1 MSTSSPSP
9 PGSDAPE
16 QSAAVAALTRHFGFR
31 AFLDGQERAVS
42 AILEGSDTLIVM
54 PTGGGKSL
62 CYQLP
67 AMVLEGITIVV
78 SPLIALMKDQ
88 VDGLTAKGVPATFI
102 NSALDAREIEQRIE
116 RMRRGDYRLVYIAPE
131 RFKSARFVQALAP
144 LSVALF
150 AIDEAHCISQWGH
163 DFRPDYL
170 RLKPVLAQLGQPQVA
185 ALTATATPEVRDDI
199 LVQLGLGVDGRRAP
213 QVLVSGF
220 ARGNLTLVVTHVH
233 TAAEKLARIS
243 AAVAAVGSGIVYC
256 ATRKNVERVAQSL
269 SHADVRCI
277 AYHGG
282 MTDEQRNE
290 AQDAFMRGE
299 IPLAVATNALG
310 MGVDR
315 ADVRCV
321 IHHDIPG
328 SVEAY
333 YQEAGRAG
341 RDGEPAWCELLYN
354 YADVRT
360 QEFFV
365 AGANPG
371 REDIAQV
378 YAILQR
384 LCAAGPIEMPIT
396 QIAELLGKTRN
407 TMTVGGALHL
417 LEKAGAIQREYA
429 QGSRTHTTH
438 LVTPIQPLDALAIDF
453 ARLEAKRSRDDEKL
467 HRMIAYAEHKGCRH
481 GFILTYFGDLAA
493 PTHCA
498 TCDYC
503 LAHRQAA
510 ARLPTADEQLA
521 VRKALSCI
529 ARLDGCYGR
538 GRIAQ
543 VLVGSRAKEVLD
555 AGLDQLTTYALL
567 ADEGSEY
574 VWELLEALIAAGCIA
589 VSTGKYPTLSLTPL
603 GHEVMHA
610 RSAVALTLPAA
621 PAARPARSRDRRV
634 ASHAAAPA
642 EDADSAALL
651 QALRAWRRDEAA
663 ARGVPAYHIYTDSTL
678 HELARHQPQTNLA
691 LLNIRGIGPAKARQ
705 FGAAT
710 LEIVRNKFFRGEI
723 I

>member
-1 MSTSSPSP
+1 MSPAPTNTHDRAPRTQSP
-9 PGSDAPE
+9 
-16 QSAAVAALTRHFGFR
+16 AVAALTRHFGFR
-31 AFLDGQERAVS
+31 TFLDGQERAVR

-67 AMVLEGITIVV
+67 AMVLEGLTIVV

-102 NSALDAREIEQRIE
+102 NSALDAREIDRRIE

-150 AIDEAHCISQWGH
+150 AVDEAHCISQWGH

-170 RLKPVLAQLGQPQVA
+170 RLKAVLAQLGQPQVA

-199 LVQLGLGVDGRRAP
+199 LVQLGLGVDGRNAP

-220 ARGNLTLVVTHVH
+220 ARGNLTLVVSRVR

-243 AAVAAVGSGIVYC
+243 AAAAAVGSGIVYC

-269 SHADVRCI
+269 RNAGVRCI
-277 AYHGG
+277 AYHAG
-282 MTDEQRNE
+282 MTDEQRSA
-290 AQDAFMRGE
+290 AQDAFMRGD

-371 REDIAQV
+371 RADIARV
-378 YAILQR
+378 YATLQF
-384 LCAAGPIEMPIT
+384 LCANGSIEMPIT
-396 QIAELLGKTRN
+396 RIAELIGKTCN
-407 TMTVGGALHL
+407 SMAVGGALHV

-438 LVTPIQPLDALAIDF
+438 LVTPVQPLAALAIDF
-453 ARLEAKRSRDDEKL
+453 DRLEAKRRRDDEKL
-467 HRMIAYAEHKGCRH
+467 RRMISYAEHNGCRH
-481 GFILTYFGDLAA
+481 GFILNYFGDLDA
-493 PTHCA
+493 PEHCA

-503 LAHRQAA
+503 LAHRQSA
-510 ARLPTADEQLA
+510 ARLPTEDEQLA

-574 VWELLEALIAAGCIA
+574 VWELLDALIAASCIA

-603 GHEVMHA
+603 GHDVMHA
-610 RSAVALTLPAA
+610 RSDLALALPDA
-621 PAARPARSRDRRV
+621 PRARPARVRDRR
-634 ASHAAAPA
+634 AAGHTAAPT
-642 EDADSAALL
+642 EDADSTTLL
-651 QALRAWRRDEAA
+651 HALRAWRRDEAA
-663 ARGVPAYHIYTDSTL
+663 ARGVPAFHIYTENTL
-678 HELARHQPQTNLA
+678 HELALHKPQTNLA

-710 LEIVRNKFFRGEI
+710 VEIIRAKCSRGESI
-723 I
+723 